1 MFHSAAYKH
10 VPIVQ
15 ENPVEGIRNNVLNT
29 RIICEAAIEEEINNF
44 ILISSLILWTLR
56 DFLLLIICSLVISNI
71 VCNLCNQIQKGLKI
85 PRSLSLFLVLTVISV
100 IVFTIFI
107 LVLPPFIKEFNEI
120 LVDIPNG
127 LSKINILINTNLN
140 KFNVLLYGEQSENVI
155 DIFSLINNVV
165 TIPDASTIAK
175 AIQESF
181 KNLIN
186 IAGNLG
192 SGLLKLIFVLAVSLM
207 ISIEPKQYKEN
218 ILLLIPKNYR
228 NKFRNILEKCN
239 IALANWTFSMVI
251 SSLSVGLLSLIV
263 LSILDVKYVVS
274 NALIAMV
281 LNIIPNIGPVISGIF
296 PISIALLDNFWKPLA
311 VLGSYVIIQ
320 NIESYIIMPSIMK
333 KKANLL
339 PGLTLISQ
347 FGFTFIFGPLGLILS
362 LPLAVVIQVLIKE
375 SFKDI

>member
-1 MFHSAAYKH
+1 MNSSSYFKL
-10 VPIVQ
+10 VV
-15 ENPVEGIRNNVLNT
+15 
-29 RIICEAAIEEEINNF
+29 
-44 ILISSLILWTLR
+44 ILITSLIVWTLR

-71 VCNLCNQIQKGLKI
+71 ICNSCNQIQKGLKI
-85 PRSLSLFLVLTVISV
+85 PRSISLFLVLAVISV
-100 IVFTIFI
+100 IIFTIFI

-140 KFNVLLYGEQSENVI
+140 KFNSLFYGEQSENVI

-165 TIPDASTIAK
+165 TIPDVSTIAK

-192 SGLLKLIFVLAVSLM
+192 SGLLRLIFVLAVSLM

-218 ILLLIPKNYR
+218 VLLLIPKNYR

>member
-1 MFHSAAYKH
+1 M
-10 VPIVQ
+10 
-15 ENPVEGIRNNVLNT
+15 
-29 RIICEAAIEEEINNF
+29 
-44 ILISSLILWTLR
+44 
-56 DFLLLIICSLVISNI
+56 
-71 VCNLCNQIQKGLKI
+71 QKGLKI
-85 PRSLSLFLVLTVISV
+85 PRSFSLFLVLTLISV

-140 KFNVLLYGEQSENVI
+140 KLNNLFYGEKSENVI
-155 DIFSLINNVV
+155 DIFNLVNNVV
-165 TIPDASTIAK
+165 TIPDVSTIAK

-296 PISIALLDNFWKPLA
+296 PISIAILDNFWKPLA
-311 VLGSYVIIQ
+311 VLGAYVIIQ

-333 KKANLL
+333 KKTNLL

-362 LPLAVVIQVLIKE
+362 LPLAVVIQVIIKE

>member
-1 MFHSAAYKH
+1 LSSSPYFKLA
-10 VPIVQ
+10 V
-15 ENPVEGIRNNVLNT
+15 VLIALL
-29 RIICEAAIEEEINNF
+29 II
-44 ILISSLILWTLR
+44 WTLR

-71 VCNLCNQIQKGLKI
+71 VCNLCNQIQNGLKI
-85 PRSLSLFLVLTVISV
+85 PRSLSLFFVLTVISL

-120 LVDIPNG
+120 LIDIPNG
-127 LSKINILINTNLN
+127 LSKINILVNTNLSKLN
-140 KFNVLLYGEQSENVI
+140 SLLYGKDSENVI
-155 DIFSLINNVV
+155 EIFNLLDNVV
-165 TIPDASTIAK
+165 TIPDAATIAK

-192 SGLLKLIFVLAVSLM
+192 SGLLKLIFVLVVSLM

-228 NKFRNILEKCN
+228 NKFRNILDKCN

-281 LNIIPNIGPVISGIF
+281 LNIIPNIGPVISAVF

-347 FGFTFIFGPLGLILS
+347 FGFTFVFGPLGLILS

-375 SFKDI
+375 SIKEI

>member
-1 MFHSAAYKH
+1 LGSSSYFKLA
-10 VPIVQ
+10 V
-15 ENPVEGIRNNVLNT
+15 
-29 RIICEAAIEEEINNF
+29 
-44 ILISSLILWTLR
+44 ILITSLILWTLR

-71 VCNLCNQIQKGLKI
+71 VCNLCNQIQKGVRI
-85 PRSLSLFLVLTVISV
+85 PRSLSLFIVLTVISL

-107 LVLPPFIKEFNEI
+107 LVLPPFVKEFNEI

-127 LSKINILINTNLN
+127 LSRINILLNTNLN
-140 KFNVLLYGEQSENVI
+140 KFNNLLYGEESENVI
-155 DIFSLINNVV
+155 DIFNLINNVV
-165 TIPDASTIAK
+165 TIPDAATIAK

-192 SGLLKLIFVLAVSLM
+192 SGLLKLIFVLVVSLM

-228 NKFRNILEKCN
+228 NKFRNILDKCN

-311 VLGSYVIIQ
+311 VLGAYVIIQ

-362 LPLAVVIQVLIKE
+362 LPLAVVIQVIVKE

>member
-1 MFHSAAYKH
+1 MNSSSYFKLL
-10 VPIVQ
+10 V
-15 ENPVEGIRNNVLNT
+15 
-29 RIICEAAIEEEINNF
+29 
-44 ILISSLILWTLR
+44 ILITLLIVWTLR

-71 VCNLCNQIQKGLKI
+71 VCNLSNQIQKGLKI
-85 PRSLSLFLVLTVISV
+85 PRSISLFLVLTVISV
-100 IVFTIFI
+100 IIFSIFI

-120 LVDIPNG
+120 LVEIPNG
-127 LSKINILINTNLN
+127 LSKINILVNTNLN
-140 KFNVLLYGEQSENVI
+140 KFNSLFYGEQSENVI

-165 TIPDASTIAK
+165 TIPDVSTIAK

-192 SGLLKLIFVLAVSLM
+192 SGLLRLVFVLAVSLM

-218 ILLLIPKNYR
+218 VLLLIPKNYR

>member
-1 MFHSAAYKH
+1 
-10 VPIVQ
+10 
-15 ENPVEGIRNNVLNT
+15 LNSSSY
-29 RIICEAAIEEEINNF
+29 F
-44 ILISSLILWTLR
+44 KLVVILITSLIVWTLR

-85 PRSLSLFLVLTVISV
+85 PRPLSLFLVLTVISV

-127 LSKINILINTNLN
+127 LSKINNLINTNLN

-239 IALANWTFSMVI
+239 TALANWTFSMVI
-251 SSLSVGLLSLIV
+251 SSLSVGILSLIV

-311 VLGSYVIIQ
+311 VLGAYVIIQ

-375 SFKDI
+375 SYKDI

>member
-1 MFHSAAYKH
+1 MSPSYFKL
-10 VPIVQ
+10 VV
-15 ENPVEGIRNNVLNT
+15 
-29 RIICEAAIEEEINNF
+29 
-44 ILISSLILWTLR
+44 ILITSLIVWTLR

-85 PRSLSLFLVLTVISV
+85 PRPLSLLLVLTVISV
-100 IVFTIFI
+100 IIFTIFI

-140 KFNVLLYGEQSENVI
+140 KFNILLYGEQSENVI

-228 NKFRNILEKCN
+228 NKFRNILEKSN
-239 IALANWTFSMVI
+239 TALANWTFSMVI

-311 VLGSYVIIQ
+311 VLGAYVIIQ

>member
-1 MFHSAAYKH
+1 MSSSSYFKL
-10 VPIVQ
+10 VV
-15 ENPVEGIRNNVLNT
+15 
-29 RIICEAAIEEEINNF
+29 
-44 ILISSLILWTLR
+44 ILITSLILWTLR

-85 PRSLSLFLVLTVISV
+85 PRLLSLFLVLTVISI

-140 KFNVLLYGEQSENVI
+140 KFNDLFYGEQSENVI

-239 IALANWTFSMVI
+239 TALANWTFSMVI

-263 LSILDVKYVVS
+263 LSLLDVKYVVS

-311 VLGSYVIIQ
+311 VFGAYVIIQ

>member
-1 MFHSAAYKH
+1 M
-10 VPIVQ
+10 
-15 ENPVEGIRNNVLNT
+15 
-29 RIICEAAIEEEINNF
+29 
-44 ILISSLILWTLR
+44 
-56 DFLLLIICSLVISNI
+56 
-71 VCNLCNQIQKGLKI
+71 QKGLKI

-100 IVFTIFI
+100 IVFT
-107 LVLPPFIKEFNEI
+107 

-127 LSKINILINTNLN
+127 LSKINILINSNLN
-140 KFNVLLYGEQSENVI
+140 KLNNLFYGEKSENVI
-155 DIFSLINNVV
+155 DIFNLINNVI
-165 TIPDASTIAK
+165 TIPDVSTIAK

-239 IALANWTFSMVI
+239 TALANWTFSMVI

-311 VLGSYVIIQ
+311 VLGAYVIIQ

>member
-1 MFHSAAYKH
+1 M
-10 VPIVQ
+10 
-15 ENPVEGIRNNVLNT
+15 
-29 RIICEAAIEEEINNF
+29 
-44 ILISSLILWTLR
+44 
-56 DFLLLIICSLVISNI
+56 
-71 VCNLCNQIQKGLKI
+71 QKGLKI
-85 PRSLSLFLVLTVISV
+85 PRLLSLFFVLAVISV

-127 LSKINILINTNLN
+127 LSKINILINSNLN
-140 KFNVLLYGEQSENVI
+140 KFNNLFYGEQSENVI
-155 DIFSLINNVV
+155 DIFTLINNVV

-311 VLGSYVIIQ
+311 VLGAYVIIQ
-320 NIESYIIMPSIMK
+320 NIESYIIMPSILK

>member
-1 MFHSAAYKH
+1 MSSSSYFKLVA
-10 VPIVQ
+10 
-15 ENPVEGIRNNVLNT
+15 
-29 RIICEAAIEEEINNF
+29 
-44 ILISSLILWTLR
+44 ILITSLIVWTLR
-56 DFLLLIICSLVISNI
+56 DFFLLIICSLVISNI

-85 PRSLSLFLVLTVISV
+85 PRPLSLFLVLTVISV

-140 KFNVLLYGEQSENVI
+140 KFNVFLYGEQSENVI

-239 IALANWTFSMVI
+239 TALANWTFSMVI

-311 VLGSYVIIQ
+311 VLGAYVIIQ

>member
-1 MFHSAAYKH
+1 MSSSSYFKL
-10 VPIVQ
+10 VV
-15 ENPVEGIRNNVLNT
+15 
-29 RIICEAAIEEEINNF
+29 
-44 ILISSLILWTLR
+44 ILITSLIIWTLR

-71 VCNLCNQIQKGLKI
+71 VCNICNQIKKGLKI
-85 PRSLSLFLVLTVISV
+85 PRSLSLFLVLTVISL

-140 KFNVLLYGEQSENVI
+140 KFNTIFYGEQSENVI

-175 AIQESF
+175 AIQESL

-186 IAGNLG
+186 IAVNLG

-218 ILLLIPKNYR
+218 ILLLIPKKYR

-239 IALANWTFSMVI
+239 IALSNWTFSMVI

-311 VLGSYVIIQ
+311 VLGAYVIIQ

>member
-1 MFHSAAYKH
+1 M
-10 VPIVQ
+10 
-15 ENPVEGIRNNVLNT
+15 
-29 RIICEAAIEEEINNF
+29 
-44 ILISSLILWTLR
+44 
-56 DFLLLIICSLVISNI
+56 
-71 VCNLCNQIQKGLKI
+71 QKGLKI
-85 PRSLSLFLVLTVISV
+85 PRSVSLFLVLTVISV

-140 KFNVLLYGEQSENVI
+140 KFNNLFYGEQSENFL
-155 DIFSLINNVV
+155 DIFSLIDNVV

-175 AIQESF
+175 AIQESL

-192 SGLLKLIFVLAVSLM
+192 SGLLKLIFVLVVSLM

-274 NALIAMV
+274 NALIVMV

-320 NIESYIIMPSIMK
+320 NVESYIIMPSIMK

>member
-1 MFHSAAYKH
+1 LSSSSYFRL
-10 VPIVQ
+10 VV
-15 ENPVEGIRNNVLNT
+15 
-29 RIICEAAIEEEINNF
+29 
-44 ILISSLILWTLR
+44 ILITSLIIWTLR

-71 VCNLCNQIQKGLKI
+71 VCNLCNQIQKGVRI
-85 PRSLSLFLVLTVISV
+85 PRSLSLFIVLTVISL

-107 LVLPPFIKEFNEI
+107 LVLPPFVKEFNEI

-127 LSKINILINTNLN
+127 LSKINILINANLN
-140 KFNVLLYGEQSENVI
+140 KFNNLFYGEQSENVI
-155 DIFSLINNVV
+155 DTFSLINNVV
-165 TIPDASTIAK
+165 TIPDASTVAK

-186 IAGNLG
+186 IAGILG

-311 VLGSYVIIQ
+311 VFGAYVIIQ

>member
-1 MFHSAAYKH
+1 LNSSAYFKLA
-10 VPIVQ
+10 V
-15 ENPVEGIRNNVLNT
+15 
-29 RIICEAAIEEEINNF
+29 
-44 ILISSLILWTLR
+44 ILITSLIIWILR

-85 PRSLSLFLVLTVISV
+85 PRSLSLFFVLTVISV

-127 LSKINILINTNLN
+127 LSKINFLLNTNINKLN
-140 KFNVLLYGEQSENVI
+140 NLFYGKESENVI
-155 DIFSLINNVV
+155 DIFNLINNVV
-165 TIPDASTIAK
+165 TIPDAATIAK

-192 SGLLKLIFVLAVSLM
+192 SGFLKLIFVLAVSLM

-228 NKFRNILEKCN
+228 NKFRNILDKCN

-311 VLGSYVIIQ
+311 VLGAYVIIQ

-339 PGLTLISQ
+339 PGVTLISQ

-375 SFKDI
+375 SIKDI

>member
-1 MFHSAAYKH
+1 MSSTSYFKL
-10 VPIVQ
+10 VV
-15 ENPVEGIRNNVLNT
+15 
-29 RIICEAAIEEEINNF
+29 
-44 ILISSLILWTLR
+44 ILIASLIIWTLR
-56 DFLLLIICSLVISNI
+56 EFLLLIICSLVISNI
-71 VCNLCNQIQKGLKI
+71 VCNLCNLIQKGLKV
-85 PRSLSLFLVLTVISV
+85 PRSLSLFLVLSVISV
-100 IVFTIFI
+100 MIFTIFI

-127 LSKINILINTNLN
+127 LSKINILINTNLTKLN
-140 KFNVLLYGEQSENVI
+140 TLFYGEESDNFI
-155 DIFSLINNVV
+155 DIFDLIDNIV
-165 TIPDASTIAK
+165 TIPDTATIAK

-192 SGLLKLIFVLAVSLM
+192 SGLLKLIFVLVVSLM

-218 ILLLIPKNYR
+218 VLLIIPKNYR
-228 NKFRNILEKCN
+228 NKFRNTLDKCN
-239 IALANWTFSMVI
+239 IALSNWTFSMVI

-274 NALIAMV
+274 NALIAMI
-281 LNIIPNIGPVISGIF
+281 LNIIPNIGPVISAIF

-311 VLGSYVIIQ
+311 VLGAYVIIQ

-362 LPLAVVIQVLIKE
+362 LPLAVVIQVFIKE
-375 SFKDI
+375 SIKEI

>member
-1 MFHSAAYKH
+1 MNSSSYFKL
-10 VPIVQ
+10 VV
-15 ENPVEGIRNNVLNT
+15 
-29 RIICEAAIEEEINNF
+29 
-44 ILISSLILWTLR
+44 ILITLLIVWTLR

-71 VCNLCNQIQKGLKI
+71 VCNLSNQIQKGLKI
-85 PRSLSLFLVLTVISV
+85 PRSISLFLVLTVISV
-100 IVFTIFI
+100 IIFSIFI

-140 KFNVLLYGEQSENVI
+140 KFNSLFYGEQSENVI
-155 DIFSLINNVV
+155 DIFNLINNVV
-165 TIPDASTIAK
+165 TIPDVSTIAK

-192 SGLLKLIFVLAVSLM
+192 SGLLRLVFVLAVSLM

-218 ILLLIPKNYR
+218 VLLLIPKNYR

>member
-1 MFHSAAYKH
+1 
-10 VPIVQ
+10 
-15 ENPVEGIRNNVLNT
+15 LNSSSY
-29 RIICEAAIEEEINNF
+29 F
-44 ILISSLILWTLR
+44 KLVVILITLLIIWILR

-71 VCNLCNQIQKGLKI
+71 VCNLSNQIQKGLKI
-85 PRSLSLFLVLTVISV
+85 PRSISLFLVLAVISV
-100 IVFTIFI
+100 IIFTIFI

-140 KFNVLLYGEQSENVI
+140 KFNSLFYGEQSENVI

-165 TIPDASTIAK
+165 TIPDVSTIAK

-192 SGLLKLIFVLAVSLM
+192 SGLLRLIFVLAVSLM

-218 ILLLIPKNYR
+218 VLLLIPKNYR

-281 LNIIPNIGPVISGIF
+281 FNIIPNIGPVISGIF

-311 VLGSYVIIQ
+311 VLGAYVIIQ

>member
-1 MFHSAAYKH
+1 LGSSSYFKLT
-10 VPIVQ
+10 V
-15 ENPVEGIRNNVLNT
+15 
-29 RIICEAAIEEEINNF
+29 
-44 ILISSLILWTLR
+44 ILITSLIIWTLR
-56 DFLLLIICSLVISNI
+56 DFLLLIICALVISNI
-71 VCNLCNQIQKGLKI
+71 VCNLCNQIQKGIKI

-100 IVFTIFI
+100 LVFTIFI
-107 LVLPPFIKEFNEI
+107 VVLPPFVKEFNEI

-127 LSKINILINTNLN
+127 LSKVIILLNTNLN
-140 KFNVLLYGEQSENVI
+140 NLNNLFYGEESENVI
-155 DIFSLINNVV
+155 DIFNLINNVV
-165 TIPDASTIAK
+165 TIPDAATIAK

-181 KNLIN
+181 RNLIN

-207 ISIEPKQYKEN
+207 ISLEPKQYKEN
-218 ILLLIPKNYR
+218 ILMLIPKNYR
-228 NKFRNILEKCN
+228 NKFRNILDKCN

-251 SSLSVGLLSLIV
+251 SSLSVGILSLIV

-311 VLGSYVIIQ
+311 VLGAYIIIQ
-320 NIESYIIMPSIMK
+320 NIESYVIMPSIMK

-375 SFKDI
+375 SIKEN

>member
-1 MFHSAAYKH
+1 LSSSSYFKL
-10 VPIVQ
+10 VV
-15 ENPVEGIRNNVLNT
+15 
-29 RIICEAAIEEEINNF
+29 
-44 ILISSLILWTLR
+44 ILITSLIVWTLR

-85 PRSLSLFLVLTVISV
+85 PRPLSLFLVLTVISV

-140 KFNVLLYGEQSENVI
+140 KFNNILYGEQSENVI

-239 IALANWTFSMVI
+239 TALANWTFSMVI

-311 VLGSYVIIQ
+311 VLGAYVIIQ
-320 NIESYIIMPSIMK
+320 NIESYIILPSIMK

-375 SFKDI
+375 SFNDI

>member
-1 MFHSAAYKH
+1 M
-10 VPIVQ
+10 
-15 ENPVEGIRNNVLNT
+15 
-29 RIICEAAIEEEINNF
+29 
-44 ILISSLILWTLR
+44 
-56 DFLLLIICSLVISNI
+56 
-71 VCNLCNQIQKGLKI
+71 QKGLKI

-140 KFNVLLYGEQSENVI
+140 KLNNLFYGEKSENVI
-155 DIFSLINNVV
+155 DIFNLINNVV
-165 TIPDASTIAK
+165 TIPDVSTIAK

-311 VLGSYVIIQ
+311 VLGAYVIIQ

>member
-1 MFHSAAYKH
+1 MNSSSYFKL
-10 VPIVQ
+10 VV
-15 ENPVEGIRNNVLNT
+15 
-29 RIICEAAIEEEINNF
+29 
-44 ILISSLILWTLR
+44 ILITLLIVWTLR

-85 PRSLSLFLVLTVISV
+85 PRSISLFLVLAVISV
-100 IVFTIFI
+100 IIFTIFI

-140 KFNVLLYGEQSENVI
+140 KFNSLFYGEQSENVI

>member
-1 MFHSAAYKH
+1 LSSSSYFKL
-10 VPIVQ
+10 VV
-15 ENPVEGIRNNVLNT
+15 
-29 RIICEAAIEEEINNF
+29 
-44 ILISSLILWTLR
+44 ILITSLIIWTLR

-140 KFNVLLYGEQSENVI
+140 KFNSLFYGEKSENVI

-165 TIPDASTIAK
+165 TIPDVSTIAK

-218 ILLLIPKNYR
+218 ILLLIPKNYC

-239 IALANWTFSMVI
+239 IALSNWTFSMVI

>member
-1 MFHSAAYKH
+1 MNSSSYFKL
-10 VPIVQ
+10 VV
-15 ENPVEGIRNNVLNT
+15 
-29 RIICEAAIEEEINNF
+29 
-44 ILISSLILWTLR
+44 ILITLLIVWTLR

-85 PRSLSLFLVLTVISV
+85 PRSISLFLVLAFISV
-100 IVFTIFI
+100 IIFTIFI

-140 KFNVLLYGEQSENVI
+140 KFNSLFYGEQSDNVI

-165 TIPDASTIAK
+165 TIPDVSTIAK

-192 SGLLKLIFVLAVSLM
+192 SGLLRLIFVLAVSLM

-281 LNIIPNIGPVISGIF
+281 LNIIPNIGPVISGVF

-311 VLGSYVIIQ
+311 VLGSYIIIQ

>member
-1 MFHSAAYKH
+1 M
-10 VPIVQ
+10 
-15 ENPVEGIRNNVLNT
+15 
-29 RIICEAAIEEEINNF
+29 
-44 ILISSLILWTLR
+44 
-56 DFLLLIICSLVISNI
+56 
-71 VCNLCNQIQKGLKI
+71 QKGLKI
-85 PRSLSLFLVLTVISV
+85 PRLLSLFLVLTVISV

-127 LSKINILINTNLN
+127 LSKINFLLNTNINKLN
-140 KFNVLLYGEQSENVI
+140 SLFYGEESENVI

-165 TIPDASTIAK
+165 TIPDVSTIAK

-192 SGLLKLIFVLAVSLM
+192 SGLLRLIFVLAVSLM

-311 VLGSYVIIQ
+311 VLGAYVIIQ

-375 SFKDI
+375 SFNDI

>member
-1 MFHSAAYKH
+1 M
-10 VPIVQ
+10 
-15 ENPVEGIRNNVLNT
+15 
-29 RIICEAAIEEEINNF
+29 
-44 ILISSLILWTLR
+44 
-56 DFLLLIICSLVISNI
+56 
-71 VCNLCNQIQKGLKI
+71 QKGLKI
-85 PRSLSLFLVLTVISV
+85 PRSLSLFLVLSVISV

-107 LVLPPFIKEFNEI
+107 IVLPPFIKEFNEI

-140 KFNVLLYGEQSENVI
+140 KFNNLFYGEQSENFL
-155 DIFSLINNVV
+155 DIFSLIDNVV
-165 TIPDASTIAK
+165 TIPDASTIAI
-175 AIQESF
+175 AIQESL

-186 IAGNLG
+186 LAGNLG

-311 VLGSYVIIQ
+311 VLGAYVIIQ

>member
-1 MFHSAAYKH
+1 MYKR
-10 VPIVQ
+10 Q
-15 ENPVEGIRNNVLNT
+15 
-29 RIICEAAIEEEINNF
+29 
-44 ILISSLILWTLR
+44 
-56 DFLLLIICSLVISNI
+56 FLLLIICSLVISNI

-85 PRSLSLFLVLTVISV
+85 PRPLSLFLVLTVISV

-140 KFNVLLYGEQSENVI
+140 KFNSLFYGEQSENVI

-311 VLGSYVIIQ
+311 VLGGYVIIQ

>member
-1 MFHSAAYKH
+1 
-10 VPIVQ
+10 
-15 ENPVEGIRNNVLNT
+15 
-29 RIICEAAIEEEINNF
+29 
-44 ILISSLILWTLR
+44 
-56 DFLLLIICSLVISNI
+56 
-71 VCNLCNQIQKGLKI
+71 
-85 PRSLSLFLVLTVISV
+85 LFLVLTVISV

-127 LSKINILINTNLN
+127 LSKINILINTNLY
-140 KFNVLLYGEQSENVI
+140 KFNSLLYGEQSENVI
-155 DIFSLINNVV
+155 DIFSLIDNVV

-175 AIQESF
+175 AIQESL

-311 VLGSYVIIQ
+311 VLGSYIIIQ

-333 KKANLL
+333 KKTNLL

-375 SFKDI
+375 SIKEN

>member
-1 MFHSAAYKH
+1 
-10 VPIVQ
+10 
-15 ENPVEGIRNNVLNT
+15 LNSSSY
-29 RIICEAAIEEEINNF
+29 F
-44 ILISSLILWTLR
+44 KLVVILITLLIVWTLR

-71 VCNLCNQIQKGLKI
+71 VCNLSNQIQKGLKI
-85 PRSLSLFLVLTVISV
+85 PRSISLFLVLAVISV
-100 IVFTIFI
+100 IIFTIFI

-140 KFNVLLYGEQSENVI
+140 KFNSLFYGGQSENDI

-192 SGLLKLIFVLAVSLM
+192 SGLLKLIFVLVVSLM

-239 IALANWTFSMVI
+239 TALANWTFSMVI

-311 VLGSYVIIQ
+311 VLGAYVIIQ

>member
-1 MFHSAAYKH
+1 
-10 VPIVQ
+10 
-15 ENPVEGIRNNVLNT
+15 LNSSSY
-29 RIICEAAIEEEINNF
+29 F
-44 ILISSLILWTLR
+44 KLVVILITLLIVWTLR

-71 VCNLCNQIQKGLKI
+71 VCNLSNQIQKGLKI
-85 PRSLSLFLVLTVISV
+85 PRSISLFLVLAFISV
-100 IVFTIFI
+100 IIFTIFI

-140 KFNVLLYGEQSENVI
+140 KFNSLFYGEQSENVI

-165 TIPDASTIAK
+165 TIPDVSTIAK

-192 SGLLKLIFVLAVSLM
+192 SGLLRLIFVLAVSLM

-218 ILLLIPKNYR
+218 VLLLIPKNYR
-228 NKFRNILEKCN
+228 NKSRNILDKCN

-263 LSILDVKYVVS
+263 ISILDVKYVVS